1 MIGVL
6 DYGMGNLRSVCNA
19 VYEIGQDWVLR
30 DNGEEFDD
38 LSHLIIPGVGHFAT
52 AMRQLRERELEA
64 PIRAFAASGRPVLG
78 VCLGMQI
85 LAGHG
90 AEGGGQAGLGL
101 IPATVEPLPKIP
113 GQRIPH
119 MGWNTVSFRQEHPL
133 TRGAKD
139 GRDYYFVHSYA
150 MVCDEMRNVIGI
162 TDYGADF
169 VSFAANDNVAGF
181 QFHPEKSQINGLQLL
196 ENFCNWD
203 GRC

>member
-19 VYEIGQDWVLR
+19 VYEIGYDWALS
-30 DNGEEFDD
+30 DSGEDFDD

-52 AMRQLRERELEA
+52 AMRQLRQHELEE
-64 PIRAFAASGRPVLG
+64 PICVFAASGRPVLG

-85 LAGHG
+85 LASHG
-90 AEGGGQAGLGL
+90 AEGGGQVGLGL
-101 IPATVEPLPKIP
+101 IPAKVEPLPRTA
-113 GQRIPH
+113 GLRIPH
-119 MGWNTVSFRQEHPL
+119 MGWNTVSFHQEHPL
-133 TRGAKD
+133 TRDAKD
-139 GRDYYFVHSYA
+139 GRDYYFVHSFA
-150 MVCDEMRNVIGI
+150 MVCDEMRNVIGT

-169 VSFAANDNVAGF
+169 ASVTANGNVAGF
-181 QFHPEKSQINGLQLL
+181 QFHPEKSQVNGLQLL